1 MIDLYSDTR
10 TKPTPGMRQ
19 AIAAAEVG
27 DEQAMLDPTVN
38 ALCERVADLLGKEV
52 AVYLPSGTMCNQI
65 AARVHC
71 RQGDEIIL
79 DATAHPFHAESG
91 GPAALAGVMMRGLE
105 GERGMFSAA
114 QVRAAINS
122 PAFRHAP
129 RSRLLEVENT
139 TNVGGGAVWPI
150 AQIRA
155 VTRVAKEHGLA
166 CHMDGARLMNAVV
179 ASDTPAADYAAPFDS
194 VWIDFSK
201 GLGAPVG
208 AVLAGS
214 REFVDEAWRVKQQI
228 GGAMRQAGIIAAA
241 CLYALDHHVERL
253 ADDHANARYLAEGL
267 AEIPGI
273 KLDPTTVETNIVWF
287 DVRGRMGAA
296 EVSAAL
302 EEQGVLIG
310 AYGPTR
316 MRAVTHLDVDRDG
329 IETVLRTFADVS
341 RRHG

>member
-10 TKPTPGMRQ
+10 TKPTPGMRR
-19 AIAAAEVG
+19 AMAEAEVG

-38 ALCERVADLLGKEV
+38 ALCERVADLLGKEA

-79 DATAHPFHAESG
+79 AASAHPFHAESG
-91 GPAALAGVMMRGLE
+91 GPAALAGVMMRGLD
-105 GERGMFSAA
+105 GARGMFTAE

-122 PAFRHAP
+122 PDWRHSP
-129 RSRLLEVENT
+129 RSRLVEVENT
-139 TNVGGGAVWPI
+139 TNLGGGAVWPL

-155 VTRVAKEHGLA
+155 VTGVAKEHGLA
-166 CHMDGARLMNAVV
+166 SHMDGARLMNAVV
-179 ASDTPAADYAAPFDS
+179 ASGTPAADYAAPFDS
-194 VWIDFSK
+194 LWIDFSK

-214 REFVDEAWRVKQQI
+214 RDFVHEAWRVKQQI

-253 ADDHANARYLAEGL
+253 AEDHANARRLAEGL

-273 KLDPTTVETNIVWF
+273 EIDPATVETNIVWF
-287 DVRGRMGAA
+287 DVAGRIRAD
-296 EVSAAL
+296 EVSASL
-302 EEQGVLIG
+302 KGQGILIG
-310 AYGPTR
+310 NYGQRR
-316 MRAVTHLDVDRDG
+316 MRAVTHLDVDRAGVD
-329 IETVLRTFADVS
+329 TALQTLARVLS
-341 RRHG
+341 

>member
-1 MIDLYSDTR
+1 VIDLYSDTR
-10 TKPTPGMRQ
+10 TKPTPGMRR
-19 AIAAAEVG
+19 AIAEAEVG

-38 ALCERVADLLGKEV
+38 ALCERVANRLGKEA

-79 DATAHPFHAESG
+79 SASAHPFHAESG
-91 GPAALAGVMMRGLE
+91 GPAALAGVMMRGLD
-105 GERGMFSAA
+105 GPRGMFSAE
-114 QVRAAINS
+114 QVRAAIHA
-122 PAFRHAP
+122 PDWRHSP

-139 TNVGGGAVWPI
+139 TNLGGGAVWPI

-155 VTRVAKEHGLA
+155 VTGVAKEHGLA

-179 ASDTPAADYAAPFDS
+179 ASGTPAADYAAPFDS

-214 REFVDEAWRVKQQI
+214 REFVHEAWRVKQQI

-253 ADDHANARYLAEGL
+253 AEDHANARRLAEGL

-273 KLDPTTVETNIVWF
+273 DLDPATVETNIVWLEIHGPISAP
-287 DVRGRMGAA
+287 DLA
-296 EVSAAL
+296 AAL
-302 EEQGVLIG
+302 KERGVLIG
-310 AYGPTR
+310 AFGPTR
-316 MRAVTHLDVDRDG
+316 MRAVTHLDVDRAD
-329 IETVLRTFADVS
+329 IDAALQALRRALS
-341 RRHG
+341 